1 VQSRD
6 LGAALVGFTAAYTW
20 QVTLRYLMEPSAV
33 LAVLLITGLVLFAFS
48 VAVYVTAVIKKP
60 RPQSSSRRL
69 SRPAKQASTS
79 AASRPSRHARSAP
92 TAHASAPV

>member
-20 QVTLRYLMEPSAV
+20 QVTLRYLMAPSAV
-33 LAVLLITGLVLFAFS
+33 LAALLITGLGLFAVS

-69 SRPAKQASTS
+69 PRPAKQASTS
-79 AASRPSRHARSAP
+79 AASRPARHARPVP
-92 TAHASAPV
+92 TAHASAAV